1 MLLSP
6 TDLRAAETAA
16 RIDQIQKISA
26 LDALDE
32 ISRALTIDWGAS
44 RFTDDE
50 AEQIHE
56 AINSRRAALKVQR
69 VERAERGRALGLR
82 RSLFPRKR
90 RQIAPDRAE
99 KLSRRRCV
107 VLLGWLPAKLGAMF
121 TYGEVAALSVI
132 GEIAGESGVCK
143 ASIDEIAARSG
154 TSRSTVQN
162 ALRAAQ
168 LAGLI
173 VKSERRVPGQK
184 SLTNVVTIIS
194 REWSS
199 WIERRGKS
207 RREPENSAIGSKTLN
222 PMNQFA
228 YRKGASENSQK
239 RLKGVSGRPG
249 ACRYSE
255 KFGRT

>member
-1 MLLSP
+1 MLLSSA
-6 TDLRAAETAA
+6 DLRAAETAA
-16 RIDQIQKISA
+16 RIDQIQKITA
-26 LDALDE
+26 LDSLDE
-32 ISRALTIDWGAS
+32 ISRALTIDWGAD
-44 RFTDDE
+44 RFSDDE
-50 AEQIHE
+50 AQQIGE
-56 AINSRRAALKVQR
+56 AINSRRASLKMQR

-107 VLLGWLPAKLGAMF
+107 VLLGWLPAKLGALF

-132 GEIAGESGVCK
+132 AESAGEGGVCK
-143 ASIDEIAARSG
+143 ASIGEIAARSG

-168 LAGLI
+168 LAGLL

-199 WIERRGKS
+199 WIARRGNS
-207 RREPENSAIGSKTLN
+207 RREPKKSAIGSKTLN

-228 YRKGASENSQK
+228 YREGASEKSQK
-239 RLKGVSGRPG
+239 RLKGISGRPYVSG
-249 ACRYSE
+249 FSG